1 MGFLPNGS
9 HSFEGGVRGNEQLL
23 WEKHIHT
30 VMYNKTNAKLGNVL
44 VTWPCGVWWECNGGE
59 NGGRLVG
66 GNGRGDGVGD
76 HTSMTI
82 VPALTQRKAFQSRGG
97 WGQCCPIGW
106 PGRWLVT
113 LHWQT
118 LFGTVFV
125 IKAPLFIY
133 FSRPTGGGP
142 LDLSPA
148 VRCYDTDMDY
158 WLMTLTETKVYTL

>member
-1 MGFLPNGS
+1 MG
-9 HSFEGGVRGNEQLL
+9 
-23 WEKHIHT
+23 KHIHT
-30 VMYNKTNAKLGNVL
+30 VMYNKTNAKLGSVL

-82 VPALTQRKAFQSRGG
+82 VPALTQRNAFQSRGG

-118 LFGTVFV
+118 LFGMVFT

-148 VRCYDTDMDY
+148 VRCYDTDMTIDL
-158 WLMTLTETKVYTL
+158 WLWLNQGLHIINPHP

>member
-1 MGFLPNGS
+1 MKWTIAMG
-9 HSFEGGVRGNEQLL
+9 
-23 WEKHIHT
+23 KHIHT
-30 VMYNKTNAKLGNVL
+30 VMYNKTNAKLGSVL
-44 VTWPCGVWWECNGGE
+44 VAWPCGVWWECNGGE
-59 NGGRLVG
+59 IRGRLVG
-66 GNGRGDGVGD
+66 GNGWGDGVGD

-82 VPALTQRKAFQSRGG
+82 VPTLTQRNAFQSRGG

-118 LFGTVFV
+118 LSVMVFA

-133 FSRPTGGGP
+133 FSHPTGGGP

-148 VRCYDTDMDY
+148 VRCYDTDMTIDL
-158 WLMTLTETKVYTL
+158 WLWLNQCLYIINPYP